1 MTSPLTRRLAII
13 LSRFVGA
20 RAAREAARRWR
31 EAQRIAPGLAQDI
44 IRLGGVMAPTGAPL
58 DPQRLA
64 YEAGRRDLAHEV
76 LALMTLSTDEIND
89 LASRE

>member
-1 MTSPLTRRLAII
+1 MSHITRRLSII
-13 LSRFVGA
+13 LSRFVGP
-20 RAAREAARRWR
+20 RPAREAARRWS
-31 EAQRIAPGLAQDI
+31 EAQRRAPELAQDV

-76 LALMTLSTDEIND
+76 LALMTLSIDEIND